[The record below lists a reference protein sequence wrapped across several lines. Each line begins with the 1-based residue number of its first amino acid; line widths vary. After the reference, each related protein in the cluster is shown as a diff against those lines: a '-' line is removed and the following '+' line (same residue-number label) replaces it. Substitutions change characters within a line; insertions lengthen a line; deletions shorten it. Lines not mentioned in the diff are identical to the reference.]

1 MAYMFRLIARTF
13 TIVFVLASG
22 LIFARII
29 GGFDKPG
36 YGLVNLNTHYCT
48 SQPCWHG
55 IRPGQTGLS
64 TARSII
70 QNDMSLHIIE
80 DTDFHFCWTKPPDPY
95 QAGCIYASSRN
106 GAVTEI
112 DLYSN
117 DKKLRLGD
125 MLFLFGEPIGATLC
139 IGDSAAPPIPLV
151 KELIFQGSIRVR
163 AFENSQ
169 LRAIRRLDITLP
181 VIQIYYGSN
190 DVEIPHYR
198 PWKGFTWLDKVND
211 C

>member
-1 MAYMFRLIARTF
+1 MFRLIARTF
-13 TIVFVLASG
+13 TIAVVLASG

-29 GGFDKPG
+29 GGFHRSS
-36 YGLVNLNTHYCT
+36 YGLISLDTHSCT
-48 SQPCWHG
+48 SQPCWYG
-55 IRPGQTGLS
+55 IRPGQTTLS
-64 TARSII
+64 VARSIV
-70 QNDMSLHIIE
+70 QRDEALNIID
-80 DTDFHFCWTKPPDPY
+80 DTDLHFCWTKPPDPY
-95 QAGCIYASSRN
+95 QAGCIFASLKN
-106 GAVTEI
+106 GPVTEI

-151 KELIFQGSIRVR
+151 KDLVFRGNIRVR
-163 AFENSQ
+163 AFDDSQ
-169 LRAIRRLDITLP
+169 LREMRRLDITLP
-181 VIQIYYGSN
+181 VIQIRYWRN
-190 DVEIPHYR
+190 DVEFPYHR